1 MLREIKNLLLPS
13 KSELLLYPA
22 LAIFLLV
29 AQNIGRYWSYFS
41 GVSFEQVKNASSL
54 GSRIEF
60 WLLDGEAKI
69 DPRIADFF
77 VWMLL
82 GMVVIS
88 VILFVQS
95 NLRNANDERELLEH
109 MRNPQ
114 SRTHELEVFSLKVAT
129 RVAAFIALLI
139 YLRVFLGSINAA
151 LTSLFFTS
159 SLSLNEPS
167 SWFWL
172 LASALLYSIAI
183 YVFVLLTR
191 IMFLRVRVLG

>member
-95 NLRNANDERELLEH
+95 NLRNANDERDLLEH

-114 SRTHELEVFSLKVAT
+114 NRTHELEVFSLKIAT
-129 RVAAFIALLI
+129 QVAAFIGMLI
-139 YLRVFLGSINAA
+139 YARIFLGSINTG
-151 LTSLFFTS
+151 LTSLFFAS
-159 SLSLNEPS
+159 SLSLNHPV
-167 SWFWL
+167 SWLWLFVSIAL
-172 LASALLYSIAI
+172 LAAAL
-183 YVFVLLTR
+183 YVFAILGR
-191 IMFLRVRVLG
+191 IMFLKTRVFN

>member
-1 MLREIKNLLLPS
+1 MLHEIKNLLLPS
-13 KSELLLYPA
+13 KSELVLYPA

-29 AQNIGRYWSYFS
+29 AQNISRYWSYFS

-54 GSRIEF
+54 GSRLEF
-60 WLLDGEAKI
+60 WLLNSEAKI

-88 VILFVQS
+88 VILFAQS

-139 YLRVFLGSINAA
+139 YVRIFLGSINASM
-151 LTSLFFTS
+151 TSLFFTS
-159 SLSLNEPS
+159 SLSLNEVS
-167 SWFWL
+167 SWLWL
-172 LASALLYSIAI
+172 VLSVVLFSVSL
-183 YVFVLLTR
+183 YVFVILTR
-191 IMFLRVRVLG
+191 VMFLRVRVLG